1 MAVLKFGILVNS
13 GLVLSQDPY
22 GFCFFFLGMEVCYD
36 IEFSLASSENFLL
49 LPIIYNYFD

>member
-22 GFCFFFLGMEVCYD
+22 GFCFFFWGMEVCYE

-49 LPIIYNYFD
+49 LPIVYNYFD